1 MDCPTKSWILY
12 APAKQIPTEPSVI
25 QFPPVI
31 DVKALTTMKDC
42 NQCGKCCIKYGDGA
56 LSATANE
63 IDMWELF
70 QPHIYQYVKDNEIW
84 FCPDTGVQL
93 NRCPFLEIEPN
104 QGKAKYTCSI
114 YLSRPEDCRHYPS
127 NIAEMVRDE
136 CEMIEVKDLD
146 DFKKAQSKLDDLME
160 DSRPR
165 RQ

>member
-1 MDCPTKSWILY
+1 M
-12 APAKQIPTEPSVI
+12 I
-25 QFPPVI
+25 QFLTAI
-31 DVKALTTMKDC
+31 DNIDLTIMKDC

-56 LSATANE
+56 LSATATE
-63 IDMWELF
+63 IEMWELF
-70 QPHIYQYVKDNEIW
+70 EPHIYQYVKDNEIW

-104 QGKAKYTCSI
+104 QGKAKYICSI

-146 DFKKAQSKLDDLME
+146 DFNKAQSTLDDLME

-165 RQ
+165 LQ